1 MDKAAGYAG
10 ARGSQL
16 GRVPTNGGKEGP
28 TTVFARARARSSACV
43 CTLGAVEARM

>member
-28 TTVFARARARSSACV
+28 TTVFARARSSACV